1 MSQVLNILKDG
12 KCNLRDPENTI
23 RGGGRKKKSPRKH
36 LQKGSLKRQTA
47 EKYILII
54 YFDQLK
60 IAGQNK
66 EKWGKTTKHQPA
78 PLAGWK
84 NFLSPALHR
93 NVFITHNKITR
104 SLTWNQHFSLKKK
117 KCVLARKDISTVNK
131 QIKFSLE
138 WIFFFSY
145 SLQSRVCRP
154 RAHEWQRSSK
164 NRPPETATSNCLR
177 LVGWVL
183 FPLTSFLSIQFWE
196 IHCIGWYKLHR
207 DKMQVHLLSRNHLCP
222 WLPDKTSLSKGWK
235 CNAGGRWKVWDVPSW
250 EWGKESKQAQRPV
263 ATTYLQ
269 HTDGQ
274 ICSKYNSTREEDPD
288 SCSRM
293 HREK

>member
-117 KCVLARKDISTVNK
+117 NAFLLGRISLLWISK
-131 QIKFSLE
+131 SSSL
-138 WIFFFSY
+138 WSGFFFSPILC
-145 SLQSRVCRP
+145 SPESADPEHMSDKEAARTGRLKQLQ
-154 RAHEWQRSSK
+154 A
-164 NRPPETATSNCLR
+164 TA
-177 LVGWVL
+177 
-183 FPLTSFLSIQFWE
+183 
-196 IHCIGWYKLHR
+196 
-207 DKMQVHLLSRNHLCP
+207 
-222 WLPDKTSLSKGWK
+222 
-235 CNAGGRWKVWDVPSW
+235 
-250 EWGKESKQAQRPV
+250 
-263 ATTYLQ
+263 
-269 HTDGQ
+269 
-274 ICSKYNSTREEDPD
+274 
-288 SCSRM
+288 
-293 HREK
+293 